1 MGQRN
6 LKLPNREQGKEGR
19 RARRPAQ
26 GRGQRQEGT
35 SQGPFQISLAQSEPL
50 PTYLSR
56 DPQLEWLRLSLCHTL
71 DTRPVCGSRQAGKSY
86 TSIDGVEEREMRKS
100 RRRRSTL
107 PKKPLVPSSASRNW
121 RRAWRRRQPV
131 LQRATRS

>member
-56 DPQLEWLRLSLCHTL
+56 DPLLEWLRLSLCHTL
-71 DTRPVCGSRQAGKSY
+71 DTRPVCGSRQVKATQVSMASKK
-86 TSIDGVEEREMRKS
+86 EERGR
-100 RRRRSTL
+100 
-107 PKKPLVPSSASRNW
+107 
-121 RRAWRRRQPV
+121 
-131 LQRATRS
+131 